1 MRAVTPDEA
10 WQAVVTAILV
20 LVFVAVLLAA
30 NAGETRPAW
39 RVVAY
44 AGMGGICAVVAL
56 IAVGAVLTAMGAGG
70 VGRRLALGS
79 LMQFLGAALAP
90 LMLLPAV
97 RTRLAG
103 VLHDLRPG
111 SAINA
116 VAASLYVLVVTFF
129 LSQQVSVDQL
139 QTIKDSISST
149 GQSPS
154 LVFIIATNQ
163 LPFLVVSFAGVGI
176 FVRRD
181 LGASLRRLGLYW
193 PGWKW
198 IGISV
203 GIAVLLVLFGIA
215 FDEVMTRLT
224 PAQSKAINDVSQLLL
239 KNVDTPWAA
248 IVLAL
253 AAGIGEEI
261 IFRGAVQPRFG
272 IVAASLLFA
281 VMHTQYSVSLATLEI
296 FILGIFLGMLRKRA
310 GVIASIIAHAGYDL
324 ILLMIPYAYYYFQHH

>member
-1 MRAVTPDEA
+1 MTPDETA
-10 WQAVVTAILV
+10 QAITTLVLV

-30 NAGETRPAW
+30 NAGDTRPTW
-39 RVVAY
+39 RVVAF
-44 AGMGGICAVVAL
+44 AGLAGICTVVAL
-56 IAVGAVLTAMGAGG
+56 LALLAMANAAAAGG
-70 VGRRLALGS
+70 VSRRLALGS

-90 LMLLPAV
+90 LMLLPAA
-97 RTRLAG
+97 RARLAK
-103 VLHDLRPG
+103 VLHDFRPE

-116 VAASLYVLVVTFF
+116 VAASLYVLVVSFF

-139 QTIKDSISST
+139 QSIKNSISST

-154 LVFIIATNQ
+154 LAFIIATNQ
-163 LPFLVVSFAGVGI
+163 LPFLVVSFAGVGVV
-176 FVRRD
+176 VRRD
-181 LGASLRRLGLYW
+181 GRAALQRLGLYW
-193 PGWKW
+193 PGWRW
-198 IGISV
+198 ILLSLGV
-203 GIAVLLVLFGIA
+203 AVLLVIFGIV
-215 FDEVMTRLT
+215 FDEVMTRVT

-248 IVLAL
+248 IILAL

-296 FILGIFLGMLRKRA
+296 FILGIFLGLLRKRA